1 MSANQSFN
9 PRTGAANVSA
19 AVTGRIPPGLTLL
32 AFRDASRLAFRDKAR
47 DQANTAKPKLTADK
61 IHAGFTALVALA
73 SIALLAFA
81 H

>member
-9 PRTGAANVSA
+9 PASGAANGSA
-19 AVTGRIPPGLTLL
+19 AVTGKIPPGLTLL

-47 DQANTAKPKLTADK
+47 DPANSTTPKLTAEK